1 MTIVI
6 PVASRR
12 AANSVHLCGPSPQ
25 LESVTASPAPAPQ
38 THGVE
43 RQQAI
48 ENALSM
54 ALYHI
59 RRGSD
64 LDAMRNATAKAIRAA
79 SMLKQACAAS
89 TIGGRV

>member
-1 MTIVI
+1 MTNVI
-6 PVASRR
+6 PLASPR
-12 AANSVHLCGPSPQ
+12 AATSVHLCGTSPQ
-25 LESVTASPAPAPQ
+25 LESVIASRAPAPQ

-89 TIGGRV
+89 AVGGRV